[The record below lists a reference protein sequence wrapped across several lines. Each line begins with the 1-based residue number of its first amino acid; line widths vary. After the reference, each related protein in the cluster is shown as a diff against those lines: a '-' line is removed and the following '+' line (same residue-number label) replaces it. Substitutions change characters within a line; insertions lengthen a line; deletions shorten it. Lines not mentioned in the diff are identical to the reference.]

1 MECQYCNGNFS
12 DSKLLMKHQKTKFC
26 LKIQNKKKQLEEEK
40 EILRKQLE
48 EEKEILKKQL
58 EEEKEILRKQ
68 LEEEKEKKDNEME
81 TPVKFDFGQ
90 IQDIIKEYCKN

>member
-26 LKIQNKKKQLEEEK
+26 LKIQNKVKQLEEEK

-48 EEKEILKKQL
+48 EEKEIL
-58 EEEKEILRKQ
+58 RKQ
-68 LEEEKEKKDNEME
+68 LEEEKDNEIETLKNQINLM

>member
-26 LKIQNKKKQLEEEK
+26 LKIQNKVKQLEEEK

-48 EEKEILKKQL
+48 EEK
-58 EEEKEILRKQ
+58 
-68 LEEEKEKKDNEME
+68 DNEIE
-81 TPVKFDFGQ
+81 TQVKFDFGQ

>member
-26 LKIQNKKKQLEEEK
+26 LKIQNKVKQLEEEK

-48 EEKEILKKQL
+48 EEK
-58 EEEKEILRKQ
+58 
-68 LEEEKEKKDNEME
+68 DNEIETLKNQINLM

>member
-26 LKIQNKKKQLEEEK
+26 LKIQNKVKQLEEEK

-48 EEKEILKKQL
+48 EEKEIL
-58 EEEKEILRKQ
+58 RKQ
-68 LEEEKEKKDNEME
+68 LEEEKDNEIE
-81 TPVKFDFGQ
+81 TQVKFDFGQ

>member
-26 LKIQNKKKQLEEEK
+26 LKIQNKVKQLEEEK
-40 EILRKQLE
+40 EILRKQLG
-48 EEKEILKKQL
+48 
-58 EEEKEILRKQ
+58 
-68 LEEEKEKKDNEME
+68 EEKEKKDNEIE
-81 TPVKFDFGQ
+81 TQVKFDFGQ

>member
-26 LKIQNKKKQLEEEK
+26 LKIQNKVKQLEEEK

-68 LEEEKEKKDNEME
+68 LEKEKDNEIE
-81 TPVKFDFGQ
+81 TQVKFDFGQ